1 VERLL
6 SRAAILLAAIIAAI
20 ILLSIA
26 TLFLCGALYLY
37 LVSASVAPPLAALL
51 AGLATVLA
59 AGLIMLG
66 VGIMSRRRTEDRR
79 AHAVPSPVGQANDL
93 ATNLAGL
100 AAREFTSL
108 AQAHPY
114 RASILALLGGLAIG
128 GRPELRE
135 TLKKM
140 LQG

>member
-79 AHAVPSPVGQANDL
+79 ANAVPSPVGQANNL
-93 ATNLAGL
+93 ATNLGGL
-100 AAREFTSL
+100 AAREFTAL

-114 RASILALLGGLAIG
+114 RASILALLGGLAVG
-128 GRPELRE
+128 GSPELRE

>member
-6 SRAAILLAAIIAAI
+6 SRAVILLAAVIAAI
-20 ILLSIA
+20 ILLSVA
-26 TLFLCGALYLY
+26 VLFLCGALYLC

-51 AGLATVLA
+51 AGLATMAA
-59 AGLIMLG
+59 AGLIILA
-66 VGIMSRRRTEDRR
+66 VGIMSHRRTEDRK
-79 AHAVPSPVGQANDL
+79 AYAVPTRVAPANDL

-100 AAREFTSL
+100 AAREFTAL

-114 RASILALLGGLAIG
+114 RASVLALLGGLAVG
-128 GRPELRE
+128 GSPELRE